1 MPCGPCD
8 PCRMFHLELRQF
20 PHVARAFNLSR
31 EELDARIL
39 MPWVQG
45 TAVELDDRRWAP
57 ERAKLTIY
65 EGRALASEEL
75 GMGRGWSN
83 AGRTGEQVT
92 MRLLAETEQRIKTP
106 PALVELKQELLARCA
121 RGRLALNEVVA
132 PTDSQEPPRR
142 ASERLALAEQA
153 VWELLHE
160 RQVQLV
166 RDGAPLTPEDWQQA
180 LLSWAAWTDRGPG
193 SPSLERVLGQPQ
205 SLG

>member
-1 MPCGPCD
+1 
-8 PCRMFHLELRQF
+8 MFHLELRQF
-20 PHVARAFNLSR
+20 PHVARAFNLQR
-31 EELDARIL
+31 DELDARIL
-39 MPWVQG
+39 MPWAQG

-65 EGRALASEEL
+65 EGRALASDEL

-92 MRLLAETEQRIKTP
+92 ERLLTETEQRIKVP
-106 PALVELKQELLARCA
+106 PALVKLKRELLARCA
-121 RGRLALNEVVA
+121 QGRLALSELVA

-160 RQVQLV
+160 RRLELV
-166 RDGAPLTPEDWQQA
+166 RDGAPLAPEDWQPA
-180 LLSWAAWTDRGPG
+180 LLSWATWTGTGPG
-193 SPSLERVLGQPQ
+193 TVFLLRVLGRPQ
-205 SLG
+205 SSGQP

>member
-1 MPCGPCD
+1 
-8 PCRMFHLELRQF
+8 MFHLELRQF
-20 PHVARAFNLSR
+20 PHVARAFNLER

-39 MPWVQG
+39 MPWAEG

-65 EGRALASEEL
+65 EGRALASDEL

-92 MRLLAETEQRIKTP
+92 GRLLAETEQRIKVP
-106 PALVELKQELLARCA
+106 PVLVELKGELLARCA
-121 RGRLALNEVVA
+121 QGRLALGELVA
-132 PTDSQEPPRR
+132 PTDSQEPRRR

-160 RQVQLV
+160 RQLQLV
-166 RDGAPLTPEDWQQA
+166 RDGAPLAPEEWQPA
-180 LLSWAAWTDRGPG
+180 LLSWTTWADTGPG
-193 SPSLERVLGQPQ
+193 TVFLERLLGQP
-205 SLG
+205 LGLD